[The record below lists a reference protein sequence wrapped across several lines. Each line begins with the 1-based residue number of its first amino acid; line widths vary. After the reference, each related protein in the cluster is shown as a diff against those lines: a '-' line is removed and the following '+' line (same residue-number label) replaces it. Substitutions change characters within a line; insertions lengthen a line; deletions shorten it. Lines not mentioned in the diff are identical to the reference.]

1 MRVTNR
7 MLATTVLHN
16 LETNL
21 ERLMKLQNQMSSGK
35 LVSRPSDNPMALSR
49 IMSLRTALAEQ
60 EQYTRNMEDAMGF
73 LDASE
78 GALAKFT
85 DTLQRVRELTIY
97 GASGTLSAADRKA
110 LADEVDQLIDELVQT
125 GNAVY
130 AGQFL
135 FGGQKTTTPPL
146 EPVFDNTGKKVA
158 VKYNGNAVP
167 LEWEVT
173 PGVTMEISVAG
184 SEIFRVDNQNISTL
198 FGTLFKIRDALWSDN
213 AQDLQNLGGQYL
225 GEVDGHIDHILQL
238 RAVYGAKSNRLR
250 LAVDRNF
257 ESKIKMTELLSR
269 LEDVD
274 LAKMAMEYSI
284 QEYVY
289 QAALATGAKVIQP
302 SLVNFLS

>member
-97 GASGTLSAADRKA
+97 GASGTLSDSDRRA
-110 LADEVDQLIDELVQT
+110 LAAEVDQLIDELVQT

-130 AGQFL
+130 GSQFL

-146 EPVFDNTGKKVA
+146 ERKGDKV
-158 VKYNGNAVP
+158 VYNGNANP
-167 LEWEVT
+167 LTWEVAPQVT
-173 PGVTMEISVAG
+173 VGVNVPGF
-184 SEIFRVDNQNISTL
+184 EIFKVDPNFLVDPTQNESQLFKTL
-198 FGTLFKIRDALWSDN
+198 FSIRAALENGDTASLSGSLL
-213 AQDLQNLGGQYL
+213 A
-225 GEVDGHIDHILQL
+225 EVDGHVDHFLQL

-257 ESKIKMTELLSR
+257 ESKIKLTELLSR

-302 SLVNFLS
+302 SLVNFLR